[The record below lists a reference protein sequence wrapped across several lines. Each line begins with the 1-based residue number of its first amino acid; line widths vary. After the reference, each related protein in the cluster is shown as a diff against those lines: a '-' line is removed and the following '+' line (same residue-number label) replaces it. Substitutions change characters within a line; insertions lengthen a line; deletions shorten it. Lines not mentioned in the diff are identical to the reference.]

1 MRGKEV
7 ADTPVR
13 PDTAVGSDTAV
24 GTDGTD
30 GSAGSVGADSATGD
44 LVELSIVMPC
54 LDEAQTV
61 RSCIEEAR
69 GFLRRNGVAGEVVVA
84 DNGSTDGSREI
95 AAECGARIVDV
106 PERGYGA
113 ALQAGIAAARGRY
126 VVMGDAD
133 GSYDFGHLEGF
144 VERLRHGDELVMG
157 NRFRGGIEPGAMPPL
172 HRYLGNPVLSTLG
185 RLFFGSSIGDFH
197 CGLRGFDRAAVQRL
211 DLRTTGMEFASE
223 MVVRAELG
231 GLVVSEVP
239 TRLRP
244 DGRSGPG
251 HLRSWP
257 DGWRHLRFLLLYSP
271 RWLFLYPGI
280 ALTLTGLAVMAWL
293 LSGPKAVGHAVLD
306 TQTLLYAGGAVV
318 LGYEAVLF
326 AIFSRMFAVAAGLRP
341 ANPRLDGLLRRVT
354 LEVGLL
360 AGAGL
365 ILAGVAGTVVAVVE
379 WGSRDFGPLDFST
392 SMRVVVPALVAL
404 MLGAET
410 VFASFFLG
418 VLGVQRR

>member
-1 MRGKEV
+1 V
-7 ADTPVR
+7 ADPVR
-13 PDTAVGSDTAV
+13 VRLPDDDADGVPAAGGVAAVDDRIEV
-24 GTDGTD
+24 
-30 GSAGSVGADSATGD
+30 
-44 LVELSIVMPC
+44 SIVMPC
-54 LDEAQTV
+54 LDEAETL

-69 GFLRRNGVAGEVVVA
+69 DFLRRQDVAGEIVVA
-84 DNGSTDGSREI
+84 DNGSTDGSRDV
-95 AAECGARIVDV
+95 AAQCGARVVDV
-106 PERGYGA
+106 PTRGYGA

-133 GSYDFGHLEGF
+133 GSYDFGHLDGF
-144 VERLRHGDELVMG
+144 LDRLRGGDQLVMG
-157 NRFRGGIEPGAMPPL
+157 NRYRGGIERGAMPAL
-172 HRYLGNPVLSTLG
+172 HRYLGNPVLSSLG
-185 RLFFGSSIGDFH
+185 RLFFRSSVRDFH
-197 CGLRGFDRAAVQRL
+197 CGLRAFDRAAIQNL

-231 GLVVSEVP
+231 GLAVSEVP

-244 DGRSGPG
+244 DGRSRPS
-251 HLRSWP
+251 HLRSWR

-280 ALTLTGLAVMAWL
+280 ALTLAGLAAMAWL
-293 LSGPKAVGHAVLD
+293 LSGPKTVGHVVLD
-306 TQTLLYAGGAVV
+306 AQTLLYAGGAVV

-326 AIFSRMFAVAAGLRP
+326 AVFSRIFAVTAGLLP
-341 ANPRLDGLLRRVT
+341 GEPRVDDALRRVT

-360 AGAGL
+360 VGAGL
-365 ILAGVAGTVVAVVE
+365 MLAGIAGTVVAVVQ
-379 WGSRDFGPLDFST
+379 WGSRDFGPLDFSD
-392 SMRVVVPALVAL
+392 SMRVVVPSLVAL

>member
-1 MRGKEV
+1 MREHDV
-7 ADTPVR
+7 DV
-13 PDTAVGSDTAV
+13 PDP
-24 GTDGTD
+24 
-30 GSAGSVGADSATGD
+30 ATGGSEAAVD
-44 LVELSIVMPC
+44 DGLELSIVMPC
-54 LDEAQTV
+54 LNEAQTV

-69 GFLRRNGVAGEVVVA
+69 GFLDRHGVAGEIVLA
-84 DNGSTDGSREI
+84 DNGSADGSRKI
-95 AAECGARIVDV
+95 AAACGARVVDV

-144 VERLRHGDELVMG
+144 LDRLRRGDQLVMG
-157 NRFRGGIEPGAMPPL
+157 NRYRGGIERGAMPPL
-172 HRYLGNPVLSTLG
+172 HRYLGNPILSTLG
-185 RLFFGSSIGDFH
+185 RLFFDSSIGDFH
-197 CGLRGFDRAAVQRL
+197 CGLRGFDRAAIQRL

-231 GLVVSEVP
+231 RLVVSEVP

-244 DGRSGPG
+244 DGRSGPT
-251 HLRSWP
+251 HLRSWR
-257 DGWRHLRFLLLYSP
+257 DGWRHMRFLLLYSP

-280 ALTLTGLAVMAWL
+280 ALTLAGLAVMAWL
-293 LSGPKAVGHAVLD
+293 LPGPRAVGHVVLD
-306 TQTLLYAGGAVV
+306 AQTLLYAGGAVV

-326 AIFSRMFAVAAGLRP
+326 AIFSRLFAVTAGLRP
-341 ANPRLDGLLRRVT
+341 ADRLDGVLRRVT

-360 AGAGL
+360 IGAGL
-365 ILAGVAGTVVAVVE
+365 ILAGMVGTVAAGVQ
-379 WGSRDFGPLDFST
+379 WSSRNFGPLDFST
-392 SMRVVVPALVAL
+392 SMRVVVPSLVAL

-418 VLGVQRR
+418 VLGVQCR

>member
-1 MRGKEV
+1 VRVGRGNDD
-7 ADTPVR
+7 ADGAAAT
-13 PDTAVGSDTAV
+13 
-24 GTDGTD
+24 
-30 GSAGSVGADSATGD
+30 GSAPAGGGVAAVDD
-44 LVELSIVMPC
+44 RLEVSIVMPC
-54 LDEAQTV
+54 LDEAETL

-69 GFLRRNGVAGEVVVA
+69 GFLRRHGVAGEIVVA

-95 AAECGARIVDV
+95 ATDCGARVVDV
-106 PERGYGA
+106 PTRGYGA

-144 VERLRHGDELVMG
+144 LDRLRGGDELVMG
-157 NRFRGGIEPGAMPPL
+157 NRYRGGIDRGAMPPL
-172 HRYLGNPVLSTLG
+172 HRYLGNPVLSSLG
-185 RLFFGSSIGDFH
+185 RLFFRSSVRDFH
-197 CGLRGFDRAAVQRL
+197 CGLRAFDRVAIQNL

-223 MVVRAELG
+223 MVVRAELSD
-231 GLVVSEVP
+231 LAVSEVP

-244 DGRSGPG
+244 DGRSRPS
-251 HLRSWP
+251 HLRSWR

-280 ALTLTGLAVMAWL
+280 ALTLAGLAVMVWL
-293 LSGPKAVGHAVLD
+293 LSGPKTVGHVVLD
-306 TQTLLYAGGAVV
+306 SQTLLYAGGAVV

-326 AIFSRMFAVAAGLRP
+326 AVFSRIFAVTAGLLP
-341 ANPRLDGLLRRVT
+341 GEPRGDGALRRVT

-365 ILAGVAGTVVAVVE
+365 MLAGIAGTVVAVVQ
-379 WGSRDFGPLDFST
+379 WGSRDFGPIDFAD
-392 SMRVVVPALVAL
+392 SMRVVVPSLVAL

-410 VFASFFLG
+410 VFASFFVG

>member
-1 MRGKEV
+1 MRGKDAAV
-7 ADTPVR
+7 GSDSP
-13 PDTAVGSDTAV
+13 VGSDTAV
-24 GTDGTD
+24 GP
-30 GSAGSVGADSATGD
+30 ATAVSGR
-44 LVELSIVMPC
+44 LELSIVMPC
-54 LDEAQTV
+54 LNEAQTV

-69 GFLRRNGVAGEVVVA
+69 GFLSRHRVAGEIVVA

-95 AAECGARIVDV
+95 AAECGARVVDV

-113 ALQAGIAAARGRY
+113 ALQAGIAAAQGRY

-133 GSYDFGHLEGF
+133 GSYDFGQLEGF
-144 VERLRHGDELVMG
+144 LERLRRGDELVMG
-157 NRFRGGIEPGAMPPL
+157 NRYRGGIEPGAMPPL

-185 RLFFGSSIGDFH
+185 RLFFSSSIGDFH
-197 CGLRGFDRAAVQRL
+197 CGLRGFDRAAVERL

-231 GLVVSEVP
+231 SLLVSEVP

-244 DGRSGPG
+244 DGRSGPS
-251 HLRSWP
+251 HLRSWR

-280 ALTLTGLAVMAWL
+280 ALTLAGLAVMAWL
-293 LSGPKAVGHAVLD
+293 LTGPKTVGHVVLD

-341 ANPRLDGLLRRVT
+341 GNPRLDAVFRRLT

-365 ILAGVAGTVVAVVE
+365 IVAGMAGTVVAVVE